1 MNEPANFVTGD
12 INEGCPSNKW
22 NNPPYVPSNWDICLG
37 LVLVALMLTFLTYF
51 VEIADNYLASK
62 TICPAHVES
71 LSRHY
76 DTHNMY
82 GWFESE
88 PTLE

>member
-1 MNEPANFVTGD
+1 
-12 INEGCPSNKW
+12 
-22 NNPPYVPSNWDICLG
+22 
-37 LVLVALMLTFLTYF
+37 MLTFLTYF